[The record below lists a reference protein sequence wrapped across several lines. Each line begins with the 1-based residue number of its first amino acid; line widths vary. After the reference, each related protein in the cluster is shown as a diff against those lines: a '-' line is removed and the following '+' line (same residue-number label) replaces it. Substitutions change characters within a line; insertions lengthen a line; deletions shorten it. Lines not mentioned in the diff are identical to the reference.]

1 MFANKMELLGLAP
14 ELALDTPA
22 HRSRHVL
29 EVVDSLTS
37 C

>member
-14 ELALDTPA
+14 ELGLDTPV
-22 HRSRHVL
+22 HRRHVL

>member
-14 ELALDTPA
+14 ELALDTTV
-22 HRSRHVL
+22 RRRHVL